1 MQTATLNKSMRD
13 LLLVIRRANY
23 DPNAPLLQS
32 HVLFHEDPFIK
43 TMSGGD
49 VIRGSGQQPF

>member
-1 MQTATLNKSMRD
+1 MRD
-13 LLLVIRRANY
+13 LLQVIGRVDY

-43 TMSGGD
+43 TMSGGG